1 LDATAVQHPQ
11 LADLTMNYLI
21 EAMEASD
28 LTGIIPSRDAME
40 VEVIIPAI
48 VQAIAAA
55 ARRA

>member
-21 EAMEASD
+21 KAIEASD
-28 LTGIIPSRDAME
+28 RAGIFPSRDAME

-48 VQAIAAA
+48 VQATAAA
-55 ARRA
+55 ARQA